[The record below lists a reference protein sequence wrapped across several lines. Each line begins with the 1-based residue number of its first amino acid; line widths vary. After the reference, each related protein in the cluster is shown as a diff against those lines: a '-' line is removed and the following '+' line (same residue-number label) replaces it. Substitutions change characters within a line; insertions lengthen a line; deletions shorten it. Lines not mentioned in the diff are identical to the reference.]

1 MLTPRALAGYH
12 PQPMPRLLAVA
23 AAVLVLLSLPTAS
36 SARRGD
42 SGRLAVFAAASL
54 TEVFPAIDNRP
65 NYSFAGSD
73 QLAFQ
78 IQQGARADVYAAASP
93 KYPDALSRQGL
104 VRKPIPFATNSL
116 VLIVP
121 RSNPAHIHTVDDLTK
136 PGVKIVIGDPAVP
149 VGSYTQTVLKNLG
162 LTAAVMKNVVSEESD
177 VKSVVAKVALGEADA
192 GFVYATD
199 VRPVRG
205 KVLAIALRASAQP
218 KVVYE
223 VAVVKGAPHPRA
235 ASRFVAALIG
245 RTGQNLLVKY
255 GFGRRPA

>member
-1 MLTPRALAGYH
+1 MRVHRCFLGKCSAILA
-12 PQPMPRLLAVA
+12 LLA
-23 AAVLVLLSLPTAS
+23 LPAAS
-36 SARRGD
+36 SAQSED

-54 TEVFPAIDNRP
+54 TEVFPAINGRP

-78 IQQGARADVYAAASP
+78 IQQGAKADVFAAASP
-93 KYPDALSRQGL
+93 KYPDALYKQGL
-104 VRKPIPFATNSL
+104 VQKPIPFATNSL

-121 RSNPAHIHTVDDLTK
+121 KSNPAHIHTVDDLTK
-136 PGVKIVIGDPAVP
+136 PGVKFVIGDPAVP
-149 VGSYTQTVLKNLG
+149 VGFYTQTVLRNLG
-162 LTAAVMKNVVSEESD
+162 LSAAVMKNVVSEESD

-192 GFVYATD
+192 GFVYVTD

-235 ASRFVAALIG
+235 AYRFVTALIG
-245 RTGQNLLVKY
+245 STDQSLFARY
-255 GFGRRPA
+255 GFGRKPANP